1 MLKKWLSILLA
12 LALMVSLI
20 PAAAAEGIR
29 IVDEPE
35 DEITII
41 EPAAAELDP
50 NAPET
55 VVGLI
60 VDGPVD
66 NQDFNQLC
74 YEAAYDYCQAQGVT
88 FKLFT
93 TEDYDSAIVDE
104 AVAAGCNMLIVCGF
118 MFTDMLRDCAPE
130 YPDVKFIGLDVGE
143 GDLAGE
149 DEDYEIPANVALHTY
164 KEEQAGYLAGYAAV
178 KLGYTKLG
186 FLGGPDFIP
195 SILRYGY
202 GFVQGAEAAAD
213 LYDDVTVFYTYAGQ
227 FFGEDWITEAMDV
240 WVEQGIQAIFAC
252 GGGIWTSAADAA
264 ARGDAKIICCD
275 MDMFPEGGLCAT
287 SAIKNLPASIRSEI
301 GAVIAGTFVG
311 GQEKNLGVVSD
322 DPDENFVGIG
332 PSTQFDENFTE
343 EDYRALLAQIVEGD
357 LEISDDIDAQPTD
370 FAVNSRVVMKDLHA
384 EPGEGLAINEE
395 NFPDPAFRS
404 FVLFRLDPNA
414 DGVLTDEELAKVFR
428 FNCDNRGIASLEGV
442 EHFPELD
449 YLSCEGNNLEAVDL
463 SHNPKLE
470 VLSLA
475 NNALTEL
482 DVSVFPELNT
492 LYVCENP
499 METLDV
505 TMNEKLVY
513 LYAYDMELTSLD
525 VSHNPLLEELLCY
538 GNQIEELDIHL
549 CPILLAYALE
559 EEPVVNPEGFPEG
572 VVGYYFLDY
581 GDSSYYA
588 LMVDESTELITA
600 EQPAYPITGW
610 CGDELTWSL
619 SEDGVLTITGA
630 GDMWTFGPGAFMP
643 SWNSYK
649 AQIVSLDM
657 QGGTSIGSFAFA
669 RCEALET
676 IALPEGLETIG
687 SMAFGDCTKLA
698 EVTIPEG
705 VTEIKAGAFN
715 CCTALTKL
723 ELPDTLTSI
732 AYASFLGCTALPEVT
747 IPASVTSIDG
757 AVFAECG
764 SLSEVTFAGSAP
776 AIGQT
781 CFLFVTA
788 TAYYPAGDET
798 WTEDVMKNYGGHIT
812 WVPYGEQPFVAPP
825 LFLDGMSTY
834 GVNLGWPAMDAAERY
849 ELQRKAGGD
858 WVTIMSGPAFGFV
871 DADVDMGQTY
881 FYRVRAFNGT
891 DWTDWSNEVE
901 AFFNPFSDVSGKK
914 TIEYVA
920 WAFNNGIVNGTSST
934 TFTPDDPCTR
944 IQFIMMLWKMH
955 GSPVVGGKNPF
966 EDISGKKTTN
976 AILWALSAGVINSGK
991 TFDPNG
997 NISRVQIVMILW
1009 KLAGSPEVTGENP
1022 FVDVSGKKTT
1032 KAVLWAYQNGITK
1045 GTDKTHFAPDDDC
1058 TRVQLVVFLYKYNGI
1073 YHVI

>member
-1 MLKKWLSILLA
+1 M
-12 LALMVSLI
+12 
-20 PAAAAEGIR
+20 
-29 IVDEPE
+29 
-35 DEITII
+35 
-41 EPAAAELDP
+41 
-50 NAPET
+50 
-55 VVGLI
+55 
-60 VDGPVD
+60 
-66 NQDFNQLC
+66 
-74 YEAAYDYCQAQGVT
+74 
-88 FKLFT
+88 
-93 TEDYDSAIVDE
+93 
-104 AVAAGCNMLIVCGF
+104 
-118 MFTDMLRDCAPE
+118 
-130 YPDVKFIGLDVGE
+130 
-143 GDLAGE
+143 
-149 DEDYEIPANVALHTY
+149 
-164 KEEQAGYLAGYAAV
+164 
-178 KLGYTKLG
+178 
-186 FLGGPDFIP
+186 
-195 SILRYGY
+195 
-202 GFVQGAEAAAD
+202 QGAEAAAD

-252 GGGIWTSAADAA
+252 GGGIWTSAAEAA

-301 GAVIAGTFVG
+301 DAVIAGTFVG

-343 EDYRALLAQIVEGD
+343 DDYRELLAQIVEGS

-414 DGVLTDEELAKVFR
+414 DGVLTDGELANVFR

-470 VLSLA
+470 VLALA

-482 DVSVFPELNT
+482 DVSANTKLGELFLADNQLTALDVTMLPELGWLACPSNGIETLDLSHNPELYRLVCWGNNLSSLDCSHNPELGYINCGWNPLTELNLEGLDKLEQLLCWTCALTELDVSAFPELNT

-687 SMAFGDCTKLA
+687 TFAFGDCTKLA
-698 EVTIPEG
+698 EVTIPQG

-858 WVTIMSGPAFGFV
+858 WVTIMSDPAFGFV

-901 AFFNPFSDVSGKK
+901 AFFNPFSDVAGKK

-976 AILWALSAGVINSGK
+976 AILWALDAGVINSGK